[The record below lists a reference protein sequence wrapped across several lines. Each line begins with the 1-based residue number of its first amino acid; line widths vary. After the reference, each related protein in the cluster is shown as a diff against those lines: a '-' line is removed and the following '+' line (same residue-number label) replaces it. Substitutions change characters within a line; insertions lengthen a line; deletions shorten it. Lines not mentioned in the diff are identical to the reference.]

1 MHISWN
7 DNIPIYIQL
16 RDHMI
21 ALILSGAVAEGE
33 ALPSVRTVAADFRL
47 NPITVSKAFQ
57 LLVETGLVEKRRG
70 RGMFVAEGAHRQLLA
85 AERAKFLT
93 EEWPAIVSRIRQLG
107 LDPAELLE
115 SVDQP
120 KGDTPS

>member
-115 SVDQP
+115 SVGQP

>member
-70 RGMFVAEGAHRQLLA
+70 RGMFVAEGARRQLLA

-107 LDPAELLE
+107 LNPAELLA